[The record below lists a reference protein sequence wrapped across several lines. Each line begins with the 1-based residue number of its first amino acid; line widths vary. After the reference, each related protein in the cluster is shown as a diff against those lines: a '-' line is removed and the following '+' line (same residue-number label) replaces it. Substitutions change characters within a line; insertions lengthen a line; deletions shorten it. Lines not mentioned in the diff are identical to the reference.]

1 MELVIMEFSVILL
14 FLAFLTVGIIATS
27 YGVLVGAGGGFI
39 IGPILILVFGW
50 ENKEAVGTSLV
61 CVSVASISGAIS
73 YLRLKIVDIRSALL
87 FSIAAMPGAILA
99 VIGLE
104 KVDSALFNILFSII
118 LILTGLYVFWSP
130 SKSEKI
136 TSKEKKIISKNKRGW
151 WRVYRTI
158 TPTTGEYFK
167 YNFIEPTAT
176 AINTLFGFI
185 SSFFGIGGGPVRT
198 PTLVY
203 FFNFP
208 VKVATATS
216 IATMSIYTI
225 FGSAAH
231 YINGNVNTQ
240 AVLPLGV
247 GAIIGSQ
254 FGVIISKR
262 LKGRLMM
269 KLLSFAMIAIAISI
283 GIEGFR
289 EL

>member
-1 MELVIMEFSVILL
+1 MDLSVLQL
-14 FLAFLTVGIIATS
+14 LAFLTVGMIATT

-39 IGPILILVFGW
+39 IGPVLILFFGW
-50 ENKEAVGTSLV
+50 DNKEAVGTSLV

-73 YLRLKIVDIRSALL
+73 YLRLKIVDIRSAIL
-87 FSIAAMPGAILA
+87 FGIAAMPGAILA

-104 KVDSALFNILFSII
+104 KVDSGIFYILFSIM

-136 TSKEKKIISKNKRGW
+136 INEDDRKFNNKSKGW
-151 WRVYRTI
+151 WRVYRNI
-158 TPTTGEYFK
+158 TPIEGDKFK
-167 YNFIEPTAT
+167 YNFIEPSAT

-185 SSFFGIGGGPVRT
+185 SSFFGIGGGPIRT

-216 IATMSIYTI
+216 VATMSIYTI
-225 FGSAAH
+225 FGSVAH
-231 YINGNVNTQ
+231 FINGNVNTQ
-240 AVLPLGV
+240 AVLPLCL

-269 KLLSFAMIAIAISI
+269 KLLSFAMIVIAISI
-283 GIEGFR
+283 GAEG
-289 EL
+289 LNQL

>member
-1 MELVIMEFSVILL
+1 MDFSTIQIIL
-14 FLAFLTVGIIATS
+14 FLILGIIATS

-39 IGPILILVFGW
+39 IGPVLILLFNW
-50 ENKEAVGTSLV
+50 DSKIAVGTSLV

-73 YLRLKIVDIRSALL
+73 YLRIKIVDVRSAIL

-104 KVDSALFNILFSII
+104 KIESNVFNILFSLM

-136 TSKEKKIISKNKRGW
+136 DPTDLDSNQQKSKGY
-151 WRVYRTI
+151 WRVYRKV
-158 TPTTGEYFK
+158 TPISGEKYT
-167 YNFIEPTAT
+167 YNFIEPLAT
-176 AINTLFGFI
+176 LLNTSFGFI

-198 PTLVY
+198 PSLVY

-216 IATMSIYTI
+216 VATMSIYTV
-225 FGSAAH
+225 FGSLAH
-231 YINGNVNTQ
+231 YLNGNVETQ

-247 GAIIGSQ
+247 GAIIGAQ
-254 FGVIISKR
+254 VGVIISKKI
-262 LKGRLMM
+262 KGRFMM
-269 KLLSFAMIAIAISI
+269 KLLSLAMIVIAIQL
-283 GIEGFR
+283 GIEGITSF
-289 EL
+289 